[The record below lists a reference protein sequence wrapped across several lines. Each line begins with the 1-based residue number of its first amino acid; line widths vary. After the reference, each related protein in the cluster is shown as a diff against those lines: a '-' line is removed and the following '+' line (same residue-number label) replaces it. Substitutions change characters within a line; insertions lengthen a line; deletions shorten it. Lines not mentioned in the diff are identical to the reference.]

1 MARAFTHCTISPDSR
16 LITLGVHLYPLSCL
30 IFHIAI
36 LYFTEFYKFFKILQN
51 YYCWGRCAAQM
62 RQTKQDGLIHLK
74 KPISRTLVCIWCY
87 RRSYRDIQVPQS
99 VIRAQRLFSGYPGY
113 KPEYS
118 STIYVS
124 RHKELNSVQK
134 SRGTFTTE
142 HQKTVRKCQTPVSLY
157 LEEKLEK
164 HTNIKKKMTIQEGI
178 KSSKMKY
185 RKIVHNKNQKIE
197 EDKSISKP

>member
-142 HQKTVRKCQTPVSLY
+142 HQKTVRKCQTLVSLY

-185 RKIVHNKNQKIE
+185 RKIVHNKSQKIE
-197 EDKSISKP
+197 EDKSSSKP